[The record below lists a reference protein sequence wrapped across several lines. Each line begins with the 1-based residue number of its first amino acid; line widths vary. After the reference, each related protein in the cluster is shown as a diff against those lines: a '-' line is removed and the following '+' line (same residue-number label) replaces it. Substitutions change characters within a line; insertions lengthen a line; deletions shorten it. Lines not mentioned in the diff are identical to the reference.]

1 MKAVELM
8 LLIGEAKPE
17 YVLEADEPM
26 AVRSSRKK
34 LFLLAAVIAA
44 ALILAGCALVY
55 VLKMQ
60 NLQVDEQVSTVPVID
75 EDTGL
80 SAGTAPVIQPVLTLA
95 GLEGSPSHQA
105 AKEWYDFKRAY
116 DPDHLKQVTLAQ
128 ENKIPEFPSQYAA
141 YNIYTQEMKDKLDE
155 IVQKY
160 DLKYMGSSVYHGTAG
175 GLSDRGCM
183 EL

>member
-34 LFLLAAVIAA
+34 MFLLAAVIAA

-80 SAGTAPVIQPVLTLA
+80 SAGTAPVTQPVLTLA

-105 AKEWYDFKRAY
+105 AKGGT
-116 DPDHLKQVTLAQ
+116 TLSGPTTRTIS
-128 ENKIPEFPSQYAA
+128 NK
-141 YNIYTQEMKDKLDE
+141 
-155 IVQKY
+155 
-160 DLKYMGSSVYHGTAG
+160 
-175 GLSDRGCM
+175 
-183 EL
+183 